1 MPLFGLG
8 TWLSEGKGEARRA
21 VLSAFEAGYRQID
34 TADMYKNEEDIGNAI
49 KESKLQR
56 ESIFVTSKL
65 HPENHGKAAAAAAID
80 ASLKRLGVKAMDLFL
95 IHSPKTGK
103 ILETWAA
110 LVEAKK
116 AGKIRAIGVS
126 NFGVQ
131 HLQGL
136 KAAGVE
142 MPEVNQV
149 ELHLWN
155 QQKAIVD
162 YCRKEGIAVT
172 GYCPLARL
180 KRFGK
185 TDAAKVAEE
194 LKRTEAQVCI
204 RWSLQKGVIT
214 IPKSSNEKRIRE
226 NADVFDWTIS
236 DDLMQR
242 LDKLEEAFS
251 ASTANQATKMP
262 WDPLK

>member
-1 MPLFGLG
+1 
-8 TWLSEGKGEARRA
+8 
-21 VLSAFEAGYRQID
+21 
-34 TADMYKNEEDIGNAI
+34 MYKNEEDIGNAI
-49 KESKLQR
+49 KESKPPTESIYDEQTPPR
-56 ESIFVTSKL
+56 ESWEGGS
-65 HPENHGKAAAAAAID
+65 GGSID
-80 ASLKRLGVKAMDLFL
+80 ASSLQRLGVKAMDLFL

-103 ILETWAA
+103 ILKHGLHW
-110 LVEAKK
+110 LRPKK

-172 GYCPLARL
+172 GYCPSCAPEALWQDGRCQGRRRAQ
-180 KRFGK
+180 
-185 TDAAKVAEE
+185 
-194 LKRTEAQVCI
+194 RTEAQVCI
-204 RWSLQKGVIT
+204 RWSLQKGIIT

-262 WDPLK
+262 GTPQVTAHATGSFESLIRAMRAKQCSDECMWDE